1 MCAVRGGLRT
11 SAALLLLQHIPVEL
25 QHPVGILQPQLP
37 GLAHIEAAFTGIL
50 EENLYQSPV
59 VIGLGERRIQFD
71 GLRIVL
77 QRFRDPS
84 RAAEQVRPVII
95 DIGKFGEEPGGLVQ
109 VGDRIVVIIGPR
121 RVAFKLAGRIDE
133 IKSTI
138 SLCVVLRLMYR
149 NGLDGSR
156 SMAAV

>member
-11 SAALLLLQHIPVEL
+11 SAALLLLQQIPVEL

-37 GLAHIEAAFTGIL
+37 GLAHIETAFTGIL

-95 DIGKFGEEPGGLVQ
+95 DIGKFGEEPGGLV
-109 VGDRIVVIIGPR
+109 
-121 RVAFKLAGRIDE
+121 
-133 IKSTI
+133 
-138 SLCVVLRLMYR
+138 
-149 NGLDGSR
+149 
-156 SMAAV
+156 